1 MTDPSLNPSLK
12 DLLSGISA
20 DVQLLASQ
28 TVALARI
35 ELSTAAS
42 KLAWSAIAVLVS
54 AFIAIAGAAVLI
66 GALVL
71 VLIALGVPAW
81 AAATIVGVVLTV
93 GGGLS
98 ARYFVS
104 ATRAVE
110 LDLKETRQS
119 LSETMEWLKLQT
131 GS

>member
-1 MTDPSLNPSLK
+1 MTNPFLNPSLK

-20 DVQLLASQ
+20 DVQLLASH

-35 ELSTAAS
+35 ELSAAAS
-42 KLAWSAIAVLVS
+42 KLAWSGIAVLVS
-54 AFIAIAGAAVLI
+54 VLIAIAGAAVLI
-66 GALVL
+66 SALVL
-71 VLIALGVPAW
+71 ILIALGVPAW
-81 AAATIVGVVLTV
+81 AAAIIVGVVLTL

-110 LDLKETRQS
+110 LDLKATRQS
-119 LSETMEWLKLQT
+119 LRETMEWLKLQT
-131 GS
+131 GN

>member
-35 ELSTAAS
+35 ELSAAAS
-42 KLAWSAIAVLVS
+42 KLAWSGIAVLVS
-54 AFIAIAGAAVLI
+54 VFIAIAGAAVLI
-66 GALVL
+66 SALVL
-71 VLIALGVPAW
+71 ILIALGVPAW

-98 ARYFVS
+98 ARHFVS

-119 LSETMEWLKLQT
+119 LRETMEWLKLQT

>member
-1 MTDPSLNPSLK
+1 MTDPFLNPSLK
-12 DLLSGISA
+12 DLFRGISA
-20 DVQLLASQ
+20 DVQLLASH

-35 ELSTAAS
+35 ELSAAAS
-42 KLAWSAIAVLVS
+42 KLAWSGIALLVS
-54 AFIAIAGAAVLI
+54 VFIAIAGAAVLI
-66 GALVL
+66 SALVL
-71 VLIALGVPAW
+71 ILIALGVPAW
-81 AAATIVGVVLTV
+81 AAAIIVGVVLTL

-119 LSETMEWLKLQT
+119 LRETMEWLKLQT

>member
-1 MTDPSLNPSLK
+1 MTDPSQNPPLK

-28 TVALARI
+28 TMALART
-35 ELSTAAS
+35 ELSAAAS
-42 KLAWSAIAVLVS
+42 KLAWSGIAVLVS
-54 AFIAIAGAAVLI
+54 VFIAIAGVAVLVS
-66 GALVL
+66 ALVL
-71 VLIALGVPAW
+71 ILIALGLPAW
-81 AAATIVGVVLTV
+81 AAATIVGVVLAV

-110 LDLKETRQS
+110 LDLKATRQS
-119 LSETMEWLKLQT
+119 LRETMEWLKLQT
-131 GS
+131 GN